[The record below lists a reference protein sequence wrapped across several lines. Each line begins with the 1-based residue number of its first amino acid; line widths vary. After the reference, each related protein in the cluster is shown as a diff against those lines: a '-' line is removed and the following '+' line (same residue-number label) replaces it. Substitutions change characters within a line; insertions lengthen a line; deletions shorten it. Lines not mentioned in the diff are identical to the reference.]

1 MNKIDDLSRSVD
13 IISHHVENL
22 KMKISV
28 PKVEESIKALYVSM
42 DESKKRTA
50 MLRSRREFL
59 EKAFSSDCFHKS
71 DEDLKMIG
79 VSSIDSLFSKTKI
92 DEKGTLEE
100 STLARRCPDN
110 LEGEN
115 LFCRVWRVKILL
127 RKLIKVGLK
136 RSKL

>member
-1 MNKIDDLSRSVD
+1 MLNKIDDMSRSID
-13 IISHHVENL
+13 RISHDVENL
-22 KMKISV
+22 KMNFFV

-42 DESKKRTA
+42 DESNKRTA
-50 MLRSRREFL
+50 MLRARREFL

-79 VSSIDSLFSKTKI
+79 ISSIDSLFSKIKI
-92 DEKGTLEE
+92 DEKGTGEE
-100 STLARRCPDN
+100 SIY
-110 LEGEN
+110 LEGVPII
-115 LFCRVWRVKILL
+115 RRVKILL